1 MIKTVVR
8 QTHEIDAAGRA
19 VGRIATEAA
28 RLLGGKNKPD
38 FVRNLDHG
46 DAVTIQNAAKVKFTG
61 RKLEQKDYYHH
72 TMYRG
77 GLTRTPMKHVFAKDA
92 AEVLRRAI
100 YGMLPKNSFRDEMMK
115 RLVIKA

>member
-1 MIKTVVR
+1 MIKAIQR
-8 QTHEIDAAGRA
+8 QTHEIDAAGLA
-19 VGRIATEAA
+19 AGRVATEAA

-38 FVRNLDHG
+38 FARHLDRG
-46 DAVTIQNAAKVKFTG
+46 DAVTVRNAAQVKFTG
-61 RKLEQKDYYHH
+61 RKLEQKDFYHH

-77 GLTRTPMKHVFAKDA
+77 GLTRTPLKHVFTKDP

-115 RLVIKA
+115 RLTIVD